1 MAKKTKA
8 RENQELSHE
17 IVGKFTHALTWREP
31 FKNKWDR
38 FYKLYRSE
46 LDEKNYPW
54 QSNLFIPYAFSTVE
68 TVVPRLVSNR
78 PQIDIVPREP
88 QDEDR
93 AATMGDLIDYQWDI
107 MDMNVLL
114 PEAVKEMAIYGTVI
128 LKVGWLKEEKVT
140 TQSEIVDDDIPELG
154 TVDVTD
160 KRVVY
165 DNPTVEL
172 VDLYDFFW
180 DPEATDI
187 DSAKWVIHRT
197 KRSLEYLQQK
207 QKQKIYKNI
216 KLLEQTAKPVQL
228 DDQKQQRR
236 ATLGVSLPD
245 YIDDEDDKDI
255 ELLEY
260 WTDDKVCVVANRS
273 VIIREEKNPY
283 RHCKKP
289 FIRCVDQKVP
299 HEFCGVGEIEPI
311 ESLQYELNDR
321 RNQRM
326 DNITLALNRMF
337 KVVNGKN
344 VDEDELVSDAGGV
357 VHMDSLDAVDTFDVP
372 DVTGSSYQEETLIKA
387 DIQTTTGVTDFSR
400 GTASDALA
408 NDTATGISLLQ
419 EASNARF
426 RMKVQNIEDML
437 IKRLGELLVAMNEQ
451 FISEDQMIRIT
462 GEEGTKFKKVSS
474 DEIRGNFDVSVV
486 AGSTLPASESIE
498 KKQIMEAYQ
507 LFLGDPEVNQQ
518 ELKRMV
524 MKAVMPKA
532 NLEKLFPIQDEQ
544 RVDGA
549 DQQTGEL
556 SEGGD
561 QTALLQSTQAAAQPI
576 AQPSV

>member
-8 RENQELSHE
+8 RENQELAHK
-17 IVGKFTHALTWREP
+17 IVSKFTHALTWREP
-31 FKNKWDR
+31 FKTKWDR
-38 FYKLYRSE
+38 FYRLYRSE
-46 LDEKNYPW
+46 LEEKNYPW

-88 QDEDR
+88 EDQDR
-93 AATMGDLIDYQWDI
+93 ATIMNNLIDYQWDL

-128 LKVGWLKEEKVT
+128 LKVGWKKEEKEVI
-140 TQSEIVDDDIPELG
+140 SAEVVDEEIPELG
-154 TVDVTD
+154 TVPITE
-160 KRVVY
+160 KKTVY
-165 DNPTVEL
+165 DGPSVEL

-187 DSAKWVIHRT
+187 DTAKWVIHRT
-197 KRSLEYLQQK
+197 KRSLDYLKEK
-207 QKQKIYKNI
+207 QRQKIYKNI
-216 KLLEQTAKPVQL
+216 NLLEQSASPVQL

-236 ATLGVSLPD
+236 ATLGISLPD
-245 YIDDEDDKDI
+245 YTAEKDDKDI

-260 WTDDKVCVVANRS
+260 WSDDKVCVVANRS

-283 RHCKKP
+283 RHGKKP

-299 HEFCGVGEIEPI
+299 HEFLGVGEIEPI

-344 VDEDELVSDAGGV
+344 VDEDELVSEAGGV
-357 VHMDSLDAVDTFDVP
+357 VHMDSLDAVDTFDIP
-372 DVTGSSYQEETLIKA
+372 DVTSSSYQEETLIKA
-387 DIQTTTGVTDFSR
+387 DIQTTSGVTDFSR

-426 RMKVQNIEDML
+426 RLKVQNIEDML
-437 IKRLGELLVAMNEQ
+437 IKRLGELMVAMNEQ
-451 FISEDQMIRIT
+451 FISEDQVIRIV
-462 GEEGTKFKKVSS
+462 GEEGTTFEKVKA

-486 AGSTLPASESIE
+486 AGSTLPASESVE

-507 LFLGDPEVNQQ
+507 LFLGDPEVDQK
-518 ELKRMV
+518 ELKKMV

-532 NLEKLFPIQDEQ
+532 NIQKLFPQQKKQPQMGMPGEE
-544 RVDGA
+544 VDPTA
-549 DQQTGEL
+549 PDQTGM
-556 SEGGD
+556 
-561 QTALLQSTQAAAQPI
+561 LQSMMSAVEPVTA
-576 AQPSV
+576 